1 MESLF
6 SRTNIQ
12 FIAAYE
18 NLNFRIAAEK
28 CFVTQPAIT
37 KSIKKIELDYNMKL
51 FEKIGQ
57 KMIPTE
63 FADDLYKELINMR
76 DTASSLKLKFQ
87 DMNKGEGGHLNIG
100 VGIALQSSKG
110 FVKMISDLNK
120 NFPNITLNITSM
132 IKDTSVSLLENGAI
146 DLWIGDISNLEE
158 NNQIIKKFIKK

>member
-37 KSIKKIELDYNMKL
+37 KSIKKIESDQKMKL
-51 FEKIGQ
+51 FERIGQ

-63 FADDLYKELINMR
+63 FADDLYKEPINMR
-76 DTASSLKLKFQ
+76 DTANSLRLKFQ
-87 DMNKGEGGHLNIG
+87 DMSKGEGGHLNIG
-100 VGIALQSSKG
+100 VGRN
-110 FVKMISDLNK
+110 ISTATQTWKIDK
-120 NFPNITLNITSM
+120 HASANFAT
-132 IKDTSVSLLENGAI
+132 I
-146 DLWIGDISNLEE
+146 DL
-158 NNQIIKKFIKK
+158 